1 MVDPTIGIG
10 IIGTIIILGV
20 VLSRLSEKIKFPHIL
35 VLIGLGILIGPVFKL
50 FDPVE
55 YKGLVQAIV
64 TFALIIVLFDAGYEI
79 KVGRL
84 KKEIGKAM
92 RLTIPAVILS
102 IVVAMA
108 FSMFMFDFTW
118 QMALLLGAIIA
129 STDLTIIAPLLKVFE
144 TRPELKDILS
154 LEATMNSVFAIIIA
168 TIVTGLAV
176 AGQET
181 LYVVTQTFL
190 YQIFVGIG
198 LGVVFGYLLTFVLKH
213 IKTVEQMPE
222 ILSIG
227 AILLIYAVSK
237 FIGASG
243 IFAVFIA
250 GIIFGN
256 SPQSKLKKIVA
267 SFQTSIAF
275 LVVVFIYVIL
285 GAMLKLSV
293 LLSAGIAGIIF
304 AILIVLS
311 RAPAAW
317 GFEFDWKARDKFI
330 FLVGPRGMTCV
341 VLALFFA
348 SEFPDPDLILGVV
361 FMTIL
366 ISVIFASVAHKL
378 VKTEELIKAK
388 PAPKAKAKRRRRR
401 R

>member
-1 MVDPTIGIG
+1 MTDPTIGIG
-10 IIGTIIILGV
+10 IIGAIIILGV
-20 VLSRLSEKIKFPHIL
+20 IVSRLSQKIKFPHIL
-35 VLIGLGILIGPVFKL
+35 VLILLGIIIGPVLHL
-50 FDPVE
+50 FNPAE
-55 YKGLVQAIV
+55 YSGLIQSIV

-84 KKEIGKAM
+84 KKELGPSL

-102 IVVAMA
+102 IITAMA
-108 FSMFMFDFTW
+108 VSMFMFDFTW

-144 TRPELKDILS
+144 IRPQLKDVLS

-168 TIVTGLAV
+168 TVVTGLAIE
-176 AGQET
+176 GQGT
-181 LYVVTQTFL
+181 LYAVTQTFL

-198 LGVVFGYLLTFVLKH
+198 LGVVFGYMFVFMLKH

-227 AILLIYAVSK
+227 AILLIYAVSQ

-243 IFAVFIA
+243 IFAVFVA
-250 GIIFGN
+250 GVIFGN
-256 SPQSKLKKIVA
+256 APQSKLKKIVA

-285 GAMLKLSV
+285 GSMLNLGV

-317 GFEFDWKARDKFI
+317 GFELNWKARDKFI

-341 VLALFFA
+341 VLALYFA
-348 SEFPDPDLILGVV
+348 SEFPDPDLVLGVV

-366 ISVIFASVAHKL
+366 VSVIFASVAHKI